1 MKMDKPP
8 SQETERNLNSEQYAM
23 RLAGRPYDSISSDLR
38 ASRG

>member
-8 SQETERNLNSEQYAM
+8 SQETERNLNSEEYAM
-23 RLAGRPYDSISSDLR
+23 LLAGRPCDPISSDLR